1 MSERGRKGGELTPEQ
16 EEEQERFST
25 GGVEFAEALR
35 RDLVAGP
42 DEPRGD
48 QQERNGML
56 GEGTGCIDR
65 ELSDDELVAIWEAT
79 TAGVK
84 NGALPTFAD
93 SAALRE
99 DIRRRFH
106 R

>member
-1 MSERGRKGGELTPEQ
+1 MI
-16 EEEQERFST
+16 
-25 GGVEFAEALR
+25 
-35 RDLVAGP
+35 
-42 DEPRGD
+42 
-48 QQERNGML
+48 

-65 ELSDDELVAIWEAT
+65 ELSDEELVAIWEAT
-79 TAGVK
+79 TAGVRD
-84 NGALPTFAD
+84 GALPTFAD